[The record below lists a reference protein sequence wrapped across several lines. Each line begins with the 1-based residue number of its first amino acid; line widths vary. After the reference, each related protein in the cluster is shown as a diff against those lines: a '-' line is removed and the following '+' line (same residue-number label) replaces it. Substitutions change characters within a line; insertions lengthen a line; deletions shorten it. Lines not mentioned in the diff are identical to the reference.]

1 MVFSYIYLYIINV
14 MDTMQYKSRLLLA
27 VTHNSPMATHYTAT
41 SYSTKNG
48 VRLRRPSSGPQLL
61 LVAAHIHLYRYTLCL
76 GIVDDALE
84 FRIHMLVF

>member
-1 MVFSYIYLYIINV
+1 

-61 LVAAHIHLYRYTLCL
+61 LVSAHIHLYRYIVL
-76 GIVDDALE
+76 GNCDDALE